1 MADGKPC
8 LVLLEEQILLKI
20 FEIAEKREYI
30 IGRADTCDFVVDG
43 KEVSRKHARVFYDG
57 DIPMIEDLKSTNG
70 TFVNGKRVECVA
82 LKHGDE
88 INIGDYTIVFD
99 NGSGI
104 KGIYVE
110 TQADSA
116 GNETQRLVREYRNLA
131 EKIREREIA
140 LDLKRYHER
149 VIKDR
154 KKLRYLANRDRLTG
168 LYNRRYFDKIF
179 EQRFREAHLKNYPL
193 CLLFVDIDHFKK
205 VNDTFGHEKGD
216 EVLRG
221 VAQIIHALC
230 RKEDIVARYG
240 GEEFV
245 LLFCGM
251 DSENGAQVAETIR
264 RIVEEKSTAVVG
276 FRITISIGVSVDNG
290 RLADPRDFLKS
301 ADTALYTAKSQ
312 GRNRVVIADD

>member
-20 FEIAEKREYI
+20 LAIEEKKDYI
-30 IGRADTCDFVVDG
+30 IGRADACDFVIDG
-43 KEVSRKHARVFYDG
+43 KEVSRRHARVFYDG
-57 DIPMIEDLKSTNG
+57 NIPMLEDLKSTNG
-70 TFVNGKRVECVA
+70 TFVNGKRVETAV
-82 LKHGDE
+82 LRHNDE
-88 INIGDYTIVFD
+88 INIGNFTIVFD
-99 NGSGI
+99 DGRGI
-104 KGIYVE
+104 EGVYEE
-110 TQADSA
+110 TQTESA
-116 GNETQRLVREYRNLA
+116 GNETQRLVKEYRNLA
-131 EKIREREIA
+131 EKIRERDIA
-140 LDLKRYHER
+140 LDLKRYHEK

-154 KKLRYLANRDRLTG
+154 RKLTHLANRDRLTG

-179 EQRFREAHLKNYPL
+179 EQKFKEAHLKKYPL

-290 RLADPRDFLKS
+290 RLADPGDFLRS
-301 ADTALYTAKSQ
+301 ADSALYTAKSQ
-312 GRNRVVIADD
+312 GRNRVVIAND